1 MCKVKIQLVTL
12 NDCARFVAAV
22 NKVGDKVYL
31 ESNNGEFRIN
41 AKSLLGA
48 MASVEWGDLWVVS
61 DSDIYYEVSA
71 WATNS

>member
-1 MCKVKIQLVTL
+1 MCRVKIQLVTL

-22 NKVGDKVYL
+22 SKVNDKVYL
-31 ESNNGEFRIN
+31 ETNNGEFRIN

-48 MASVEWGDLWVVS
+48 MASVEWEDLWVVS
-61 DSDIYYEVSA
+61 NSDIYYEVSA